1 MLSPYPAGLVGE
13 CAEVARNA
21 AAEED
26 KQPFEKLYRL
36 DSVLGKGGLGCIYS
50 GVRLADG
57 LPDLGML
64 EKFML
69 VRLTADIQA
78 VDILS
83 RRRNFI
89 HIASTQENNR
99 NTPFSISL
107 PCRLCEGMLHPITQQ
122 VLPMAQNNLRSK
134 KQWHRYTDVQS
145 TRLVP
150 VRYHGHSATVCSLGL
165 LLYDMVCG
173 NIPFKKV
180 EDIQR
185 GQMHFRCKI
194 STECQQ
200 LIGLKSCLCSLSLAK
215 PQLNNATETPTPFN
229 RDDDLQ

>member
-1 MLSPYPAGLVGE
+1 MLTVSCRLGAGVG
-13 CAEVARNA
+13 AEVARNA
-21 AAEED
+21 AVKFAICIRSQDWASTVETRDWSIYDGVLDCDWESTVCSTNQKAQPSTVTADCCKMGMMGSPSLSMALPAKLHLQQAEED

-57 LPDLGML
+57 LP
-64 EKFML
+64 
-69 VRLTADIQA
+69 V
-78 VDILS
+78 
-83 RRRNFI
+83 
-89 HIASTQENNR
+89 H
-99 NTPFSISL
+99 
-107 PCRLCEGMLHPITQQ
+107 
-122 VLPMAQNNLRSK
+122 
-134 KQWHRYTDVQS
+134 
-145 TRLVP
+145 RLVP

-200 LIGLKSCLCSLSLAK
+200 LIGWCLS
-215 PQLNNATETPTPFN
+215 Q
-229 RDDDLQ
+229 